1 MIKNGSLYDIAPD
14 LVKEW
19 HPSANGILTPTK
31 VKTAYAEKVW
41 WICSKSHEWRATIK
55 SRLNGNG
62 CARCE
67 TDKQI
72 ESPQE
77 EKSSHGANTPCN
89 KIDAVPGSSTGS
101 FQLDIF
107 NYHLGYTFR
116 KARRH
121 QMKATAVLKSWMT
134 GHLVYAAI
142 KNFSAEGISFETDS
156 SIAPGTTVTIKLDR
170 PLCPS
175 DQTRFYSIIKWCKM
189 LDDDNESFSTH
200 CVGAEFI

>member
-1 MIKNGSLYDIAPD
+1 MIKNGPLYDLAPD

-31 VKTAYAEKVW
+31 VTTAYAEKVW
-41 WICSKSHEWRATIK
+41 WICSKSHEWRTTIK

-62 CARCE
+62 CPRCE
-67 TDKQI
+67 KGNYI

-77 EKSSHGANTPCN
+77 EKRSHGSNTTGN
-89 KIDAVPGSSTGS
+89 KIDAPPGPSADS

-107 NYHLGYTFR
+107 SYNSGYDFR
-116 KARRH
+116 KARRY

-134 GHLVYAAI
+134 DHLVYAAV

-170 PLCPS
+170 PLCLS
-175 DQTRFYSIIKWCKM
+175 DRTRFYSIIKWCKM

-200 CVGAEFI
+200 GVGAEFI